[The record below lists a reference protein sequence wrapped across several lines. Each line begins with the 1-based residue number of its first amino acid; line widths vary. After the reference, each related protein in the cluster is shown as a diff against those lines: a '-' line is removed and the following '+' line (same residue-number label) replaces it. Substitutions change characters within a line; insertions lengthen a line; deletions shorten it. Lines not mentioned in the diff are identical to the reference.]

1 MKDLN
6 SLDVDECL
14 DDPCHQNATCDNT
27 FGSFDCDCNEEF
39 VGDGFNCEGEL
50 YSRNGLSAWNMIGL
64 MTL

>member
-50 YSRNGLSAWNMIGL
+50 YSRIGLSA
-64 MTL
+64 